1 MNQGHDNRSLTTLV
15 SDLTQ
20 QSSDLIRKE
29 AELAKAEMSEK
40 LSEAQSALIALAI
53 GGALLIVG
61 LFYILNAVVYGIAEV
76 LPPDLSPWLAAL
88 IVGSTITVIGYFL
101 VQRSKSRLQPR
112 NLKPDQ
118 TMDSLQ
124 HDTIMLKE
132 KAQ

>member
-1 MNQGHDNRSLTTLV
+1 MNQGHDNRSLSTLV

-101 VQRSKSRLQPR
+101 VQKSKSRLQPR
-112 NLKPDQ
+112 NLKPHQ

-124 HDTIMLKE
+124 HDTNMLKE